1 MADEEREMQFD
12 KLMEAYQN
20 DILRLCYGMLNN
32 MTDAEDALQD
42 TFVKVWK
49 SMHRYQGKNS
59 SSVYTWIYR
68 IAINTCKDY
77 LRLRYFKRKK
87 DTVTDDSIANDEN
100 YADAS
105 FQYYELWMDIARL
118 PEKNKVVLLLYHYH
132 HMSITN
138 IARILRISQPAVSK
152 RLHKAYMLLK
162 EGNA

>member
-1 MADEEREMQFD
+1 
-12 KLMEAYQN
+12 
-20 DILRLCYGMLNN
+20 MLDN

-49 SMHRYQGKNS
+49 SMHRYHGKNS
-59 SSVYTWIYR
+59 SSIYTWIYR

-77 LRLRYFKRKK
+77 LRLRSFKRKK
-87 DTVTDDSIANDEN
+87 DSVTEDSIANDEN
-100 YADAS
+100 YADVS

-138 IARILRISQPAVSK
+138 IARTLRISQPAVSK
-152 RLHKAYMLLK
+152 RLHKAYLLLK